1 MTVSTIFE
9 KLKLKFN
16 LNLEGSWLKLL
27 NDQLKWSVAFFI
39 RISSIVLTI
48 LFVLFLIKFSGIVKE
63 LQSIAGDR
71 QELGIEPKDS
81 TIKSSPDINYDKEL
95 NNMADII
102 KMLKGKK
109 KEKEDMKNEKDK
121 NTADTKTT
129 K

>member
-39 RISSIVLTI
+39 RISFIVLTI
-48 LFVLFLIKFSGIVKE
+48 LFVLFLIKFSGIIKE
-63 LQSIAGDR
+63 LKSLTTDK
-71 QELGIEPKDS
+71 QEIGITPKDS
-81 TIKSSPDINYDKEL
+81 TVISSPDINYDKEL

>member
-39 RISSIVLTI
+39 RISFIVLTI

-71 QELGIEPKDS
+71 QGLGIEPKDS

>member
-1 MTVSTIFE
+1 MTISTIFE
-9 KLKLKFN
+9 KIKSSFN
-16 LNLEGSWLKLL
+16 LENGWIPLL
-27 NDQLKWSVAFFI
+27 NSQAKWSVAFFI

-71 QELGIEPKDS
+71 QGLGIEPKDS